1 MSSALLNEVLPRLT
15 HTAAKGRLPLVVFD
29 LDSTLFCTGARNL
42 AILNEF
48 VSSLSTPPRGLRELV
63 STLGPADMG
72 WNVNDALR
80 KRGVDDTALH
90 AELKRFWSERF
101 FTDAMVL
108 HDEPLPGAAAFARA
122 CQAHGAM
129 LYYLTGRHVG
139 GMEHGTA
146 ASLLRHGFPLLD
158 GRSVLHLK
166 PSFTLADRRFKEE
179 ALAAIHAL
187 RGEVVATFENEP
199 GNANLFL
206 KHFPDA
212 QHFLLETVH
221 SPDAEAPDARLV
233 RLSDF
238 RHA

>member
-1 MSSALLNEVLPRLT
+1 MTAALLGEVLPLVAKS
-15 HTAAKGRLPLVVFD
+15 AASGRLPVVVFD

-42 AILNEF
+42 AILGEF
-48 VSSLSTPPRGLRELV
+48 VRGPGAHHPGLAELV
-63 STLGPADMG
+63 ASLGNADMG

-80 KRGVDDTALH
+80 KRGIDSATLH
-90 AELKRFWSERF
+90 AELKHFWNERF

-108 HDEPLPGAAAFARA
+108 HDEPLPGAAEFARA
-122 CQAHGAM
+122 CRAHGAM

-139 GMEHGTA
+139 GMEQGTA
-146 ASLLRHGFPLLD
+146 ASLLRHGFPFLD
-158 GRSVLHLK
+158 GKSILHLK
-166 PSFTLADRRFKEE
+166 PSFTLADRLFKEE
-179 ALAAIHAL
+179 ALAAIRAL

-206 KHFPDA
+206 RSFPA
-212 QHFLLETVH
+212 ARHFLLETVH

-233 RLSDF
+233 RLPDF